1 MEVSELIGAQLDYW
15 VGVTDGLLVEIKDG
29 VCFQKVPDGKRDY
42 SPSTNWTQ
50 GGEIIE
56 KENICW
62 YEDHD
67 ELIVEAGEVGRH
79 RMNLPIHTP
88 KLIAAMRCY
97 VASKF
102 GEVVAEK

>member
-1 MEVSELIGAQLDYW
+1 MKVSELIGAQLDYW
-15 VGVTDGLLVEIKDG
+15 VGVTEGLLVEVKDG
-29 VCFQKVPDGKRDY
+29 VCFQNVPDGKRDY

-62 YEDHD
+62 YEEQG
-67 ELIVEAGEVGRH
+67 ELVVEACELGRH
-79 RMNLPIHTP
+79 RMTLPINTP

-97 VASKF
+97 VASRF
-102 GEVVAEK
+102 GEVVAET